1 MRVGRVWGSSASSG
15 DGAVR
20 VERAQ
25 VRWGVAKAGL
35 LCSSLK

>member
-1 MRVGRVWGSSASSG
+1 MWGLCASSG

-35 LCSSLK
+35 LCSALK